1 MGVFEKIFGT
11 YSSRELKRVMPV
23 VQKIEALEDRYRQY
37 SDAQL
42 RGVTDELRGRLKQ
55 GETLDAILPEAFA
68 AVRETADRVLGKRP
82 FEVQLIGGVIL
93 HQGRIAE

>member
-55 GETLDAILPEAFA
+55 GRRWTQSFP
-68 AVRETADRVLGKRP
+68 KRRRRP
-82 FEVQLIGGVIL
+82 
-93 HQGRIAE
+93 